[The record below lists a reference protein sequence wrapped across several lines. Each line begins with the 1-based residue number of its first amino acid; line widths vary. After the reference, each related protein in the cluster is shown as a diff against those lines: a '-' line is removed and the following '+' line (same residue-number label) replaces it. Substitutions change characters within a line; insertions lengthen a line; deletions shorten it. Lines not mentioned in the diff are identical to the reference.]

1 MRKLV
6 IVESPSK
13 SKTIEK
19 YLGEGYEVVSSKGH
33 IRDLA
38 KKGKGALGVDVEDGF
53 KATYV
58 ISPDKKDVVKQLKL
72 KAKKADQVFLATD
85 PDREGEAI
93 SWHLA
98 EELDLDINEK
108 NRVIFN
114 EITKDAVI
122 KAFDDPRT
130 VDMDLVRSQETR
142 RILDRIIGFK
152 LSSLLKSKIQSK
164 SAGRVQSVALKLICE
179 KEREI
184 NAFVSEEYWTVH
196 ADFDK
201 DDMKVTAD
209 LSKIDGKKP
218 ELTNGD
224 DVQKIIDACNG
235 EFTVSS
241 VKTKTNQR
249 QPKMPFI
256 TSTLQQEASTKLNFS
271 AKKTMMTAQRLYEGV
286 EINGELQGLI
296 TYMRTDSTRFS
307 ETFIKATQA
316 KIVADFGK
324 GYLGYYKTK
333 NDEKAQDAHEAIRP
347 TSINN
352 DPEKIK
358 DYLSADQY
366 KLYKLIYIRAM
377 ASLMA
382 AAKFETLSVIFSQ
395 SQYDFTANGSVMIFD
410 GYLKIY
416 KEYES
421 SKNEIIP
428 TFVEQEK
435 LLPSNPVY
443 GKQHFTEPPL
453 RYSEARLIKVL
464 EELGIGRPSTY
475 AFIID
480 TIINRKYVDFARSS
494 EGSKTK
500 VFIPTEQ
507 GVLTDEKLSEFFSSI
522 INVKYTADMEND
534 LDQIAE
540 GKLSNYETLKDF
552 YDCFIPLVDNAYQK
566 MEKKEVEKIGEAC
579 PECGGELVI
588 RLGRFGKFISCST
601 YPKCKYT
608 RPLVNK
614 VKEEPVKL
622 GIMCPECG
630 SELIKRKSRYNT
642 YFVGCSAFPK
652 CRYIQPDE
660 NAKKK
665 KQKKVEDTPTTDT
678 TAKKPAVTKKK
689 KATTT
694 KKKTTKGKAT
704 K

>member
-38 KKGKGALGVDVEDGF
+38 KKGKGALGVDVEDRF

-218 ELTNGD
+218 ELSNGD

-324 GYLGYYKTK
+324 EYLGYYKTK
-333 NDEKAQDAHEAIRP
+333 NDEKAQDAHEAR
-347 TSINN
+347 
-352 DPEKIK
+352 
-358 DYLSADQY
+358 
-366 KLYKLIYIRAM
+366 
-377 ASLMA
+377 
-382 AAKFETLSVIFSQ
+382 
-395 SQYDFTANGSVMIFD
+395 
-410 GYLKIY
+410 
-416 KEYES
+416 
-421 SKNEIIP
+421 
-428 TFVEQEK
+428 
-435 LLPSNPVY
+435 
-443 GKQHFTEPPL
+443 
-453 RYSEARLIKVL
+453 
-464 EELGIGRPSTY
+464 
-475 AFIID
+475 
-480 TIINRKYVDFARSS
+480 
-494 EGSKTK
+494 
-500 VFIPTEQ
+500 
-507 GVLTDEKLSEFFSSI
+507 
-522 INVKYTADMEND
+522 
-534 LDQIAE
+534 
-540 GKLSNYETLKDF
+540 
-552 YDCFIPLVDNAYQK
+552 C
-566 MEKKEVEKIGEAC
+566 
-579 PECGGELVI
+579 
-588 RLGRFGKFISCST
+588 
-601 YPKCKYT
+601 
-608 RPLVNK
+608 
-614 VKEEPVKL
+614 
-622 GIMCPECG
+622 
-630 SELIKRKSRYNT
+630 
-642 YFVGCSAFPK
+642 
-652 CRYIQPDE
+652 
-660 NAKKK
+660 
-665 KQKKVEDTPTTDT
+665 
-678 TAKKPAVTKKK
+678 
-689 KATTT
+689 
-694 KKKTTKGKAT
+694 
-704 K
+704 

>member
-1 MRKLV
+1 
-6 IVESPSK
+6 
-13 SKTIEK
+13 
-19 YLGEGYEVVSSKGH
+19 
-33 IRDLA
+33 
-38 KKGKGALGVDVEDGF
+38 
-53 KATYV
+53 
-58 ISPDKKDVVKQLKL
+58 
-72 KAKKADQVFLATD
+72 
-85 PDREGEAI
+85 
-93 SWHLA
+93 
-98 EELDLDINEK
+98 
-108 NRVIFN
+108 
-114 EITKDAVI
+114 
-122 KAFDDPRT
+122 
-130 VDMDLVRSQETR
+130 
-142 RILDRIIGFK
+142 
-152 LSSLLKSKIQSK
+152 
-164 SAGRVQSVALKLICE
+164 
-179 KEREI
+179 
-184 NAFVSEEYWTVH
+184 
-196 ADFDK
+196 
-201 DDMKVTAD
+201 
-209 LSKIDGKKP
+209 
-218 ELTNGD
+218 
-224 DVQKIIDACNG
+224 
-235 EFTVSS
+235 
-241 VKTKTNQR
+241 
-249 QPKMPFI
+249 
-256 TSTLQQEASTKLNFS
+256 
-271 AKKTMMTAQRLYEGV
+271 MMTAQRLYEGV

-324 GYLGYYKTK
+324 EYLGYYKTK

-377 ASLMA
+377 SSLMA
-382 AAKFETLSVIFSQ
+382 AAKFETLSVIFNQ
-395 SQYDFTANGSVMIFD
+395 LQYDFTANGSVMIFD

-428 TFVEQEK
+428 TFVEEEQ
-435 LLPSNPVY
+435 LQPSSPVY

-464 EELGIGRPSTY
+464 EELEIGRPSTY

-507 GVLTDEKLSEFFSSI
+507 GILTDEKLSEFFSSI

-614 VKEEPVKL
+614 VKEEPIKL

-665 KQKKVEDTPTTDT
+665 KQKKIEDTPTTDT

-689 KATTT
+689 KTTT
-694 KKKTTKGKAT
+694 AKKKTTKGKAS

>member
-38 KKGKGALGVDVEDGF
+38 KKGKGALGVDVEDRF

-201 DDMKVTAD
+201 DDMNVTAD

-218 ELTNGD
+218 ELSNGD

-324 GYLGYYKTK
+324 EYLGYYKTK

-377 ASLMA
+377 SSLMS
-382 AAKFETLSVIFSQ
+382 AAKFETLSVIFNQ
-395 SQYDFTANGSVMIFD
+395 LQYDFTASGSVMIFD

-435 LLPSNPVY
+435 LLPSSPVY

-480 TIINRKYVDFARSS
+480 TIINRKYVDYARSS

-507 GVLTDEKLSEFFSSI
+507 GILTDEKLSEFFSSI

-566 MEKKEVEKIGEAC
+566 MEKKEVEKVGEAC

-614 VKEEPVKL
+614 VKEEPIKL

-665 KQKKVEDTPTTDT
+665 KQKKVEDTSTTDT

-689 KATTT
+689 KTTTT
-694 KKKTTKGKAT
+694 KKKTTKGKTT